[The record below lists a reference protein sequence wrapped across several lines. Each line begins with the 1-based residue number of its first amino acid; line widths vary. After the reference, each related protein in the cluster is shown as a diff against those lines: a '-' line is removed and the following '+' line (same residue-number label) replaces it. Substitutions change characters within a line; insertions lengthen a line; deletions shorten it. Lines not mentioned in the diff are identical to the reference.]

1 MPRRYGAGMDSSQIA
16 DPASAARVLLTRM
29 VMLELVND
37 TFRGENTQMLG
48 GMFGQVLTDR
58 LGLPGARRDG

>member
-16 DPASAARVLLTRM
+16 DPASAARVLLTRT

-37 TFRGENTQMLG
+37 TFRGENAQMLG

-58 LGLPGARRDG
+58 LGLPRERRDG